1 MISVMIVDD
10 EPFIR
15 EGLKVVIN
23 WEEQGFHIAWEAS
36 NGKEALDILEEKEID
51 LVIADIRMPIYDG
64 LELIELAKKKDGRRT
79 KYVILSGYSDF
90 DYVKKALNQN
100 VSDYI
105 LKPIQKD
112 ELINTLKKV
121 KDEILKEQLDEEAIT
136 QLKINQLRNSIEG
149 LVGGLY
155 SDASL
160 CLIREYFG
168 KINSLRYMLI
178 RIEKKSN
185 EKHIED
191 VCTHLKSL
199 LIDSINKNSYYLTET
214 KRLNTNTYDIGVII
228 YNKTRKITDTQ
239 VINMIYEQC
248 IGDLTYQYSLFVG
261 IQVETIEELNESYK
275 TAMRATVNQC
285 MTNTKDQIT
294 YYDELKAKE
303 STRHSVSYEKI
314 ERLSRYVKEH
324 SSEKIVPVIKDIYEE
339 LKEGLV
345 EPELIQI
352 NIQYI
357 LYNLVDAS
365 QNLLGK
371 AEQEELLEYLND
383 TMLEDLSYCGDM
395 EGFIHV
401 VLDLSE
407 YLYQLKN
414 YSSSMVLTKVVK
426 EIDERYAENIT
437 LKDLGKKYYIN
448 SVYLGQIFK
457 KEMGKSF
464 KEYLNIVRIE
474 KAADFLVE
482 TDERVYA
489 IAEMVG
495 YQKVDYFISK
505 FVSIKGTTPHQYR
518 LKSKC

>member
-23 WEEQGFHIAWEAS
+23 WEEQGFHIVAEAS
-36 NGKEALDILEEKEID
+36 NGKEALAILEEKEVD
-51 LVIADIRMPIYDG
+51 LIITDIRMPIYDG
-64 LELIELAKKKDGRRT
+64 LELIELAKAKEDRRT

-90 DYVKKALNQN
+90 DYAKKALSQN

-112 ELINTLKKV
+112 ELISTLKKV
-121 KDEILKEQLDEEAIT
+121 KEEILKEQLDEEAIK
-136 QLKINQLRNSIEG
+136 QLKNNQIKNSIEG

-155 SDASL
+155 SEASL

-168 KINSLRYMLI
+168 KLNSVRYVLI
-178 RIEKKSN
+178 RIEKKAN
-185 EKHIED
+185 EKNSEEIR
-191 VCTHLKSL
+191 THLKNIL
-199 LIDSINKNSYYLTET
+199 QDSINPNLYYLTET
-214 KRLNTNTYDIGVII
+214 KRLNTNTYDVGVII
-228 YNKTRKITDTQ
+228 LNSSRSIMDKQ
-239 VINMIYEQC
+239 VINSIFEEC
-248 IGDLTYQYSLFVG
+248 INDLRYQYSLYVG
-261 IQVETIEELNESYK
+261 SQVENIEDLNESYK
-275 TAMRATVNQC
+275 TAMRATINQC

-294 YYDELKAKE
+294 YYDDLKAKE

-324 SSEKIVPVIKDIYEE
+324 NLEKIVPVIEDIYEE

-345 EPELIQI
+345 EPELIHI

-383 TMLEDLSYCGDM
+383 TMLEDRSYSGDM
-395 EGFIHV
+395 EGFSHV

-437 LKDLGKKYYIN
+437 LKDLGKKYFIN

-457 KEMGKSF
+457 KEIGKSF
-464 KEYLNIVRIE
+464 KEYLNLIRIE
-474 KAADFLVE
+474 KAAEFLIQ

>member
-1 MISVMIVDD
+1 MISIMIVDD

-23 WEEQGFHIAWEAS
+23 WEEQGFHIVAEAS
-36 NGKEALDILEEKEID
+36 NGREALDILDEQEID

-64 LELIELAKKKDGRRT
+64 LEFIELAKQKSNRRT

-90 DYVKKALNQN
+90 DYVKKALKQN
-100 VSDYI
+100 VSNYI

-112 ELINTLKKV
+112 ELISTLRKV
-121 KDEILKEQLDEEAIT
+121 KDEILKEQLDEEAIK
-136 QLKINQLRNSIEG
+136 QLKNNQLRNSIEG

-160 CLIREYFG
+160 CLIREHFG
-168 KINSLRYMLI
+168 KLNSLRYVLI
-178 RIEKKSN
+178 RIERKTSEKSN
-185 EKHIED
+185 KD
-191 VCTHLKSL
+191 VRTHLHNL
-199 LIDSINKNSYYLTET
+199 LMDSINSNLYYLTEA
-214 KRLNTNTYDIGVII
+214 KKLNANTYDVGVII
-228 YNKTRKITDTQ
+228 CNRSRKITDTQ
-239 VINMIYEQC
+239 VVNMIFEQC
-248 IGDLTYQYSLFVG
+248 IKDLRYQYSLYVG
-261 IQVETIEELNESYK
+261 IQVENIEELNESYK

-294 YYDELKAKE
+294 YFDELKAKE

-324 SSEKIVPVIKDIYEE
+324 NAEKIVPVIEDIYEE

-352 NIQYI
+352 NIRYI
-357 LYNLVDAS
+357 LYNLVDVS
-365 QNLLGK
+365 QDVLGK
-371 AEQEELLEYLND
+371 AEQEGILEYLND

-414 YSSSMVLTKVVK
+414 YSSTMVLTKVVK

-437 LKDLGKKYYIN
+437 LKNLGKKYFIN
-448 SVYLGQIFK
+448 SVYLGQVFK
-457 KEMGKSF
+457 KEIGRSF

-474 KAADFLVE
+474 KAAEFLVE

-489 IAEMVG
+489 IAEKVG

-518 LKSKC
+518 LKAKC

>member
-1 MISVMIVDD
+1 MISIMIVDD

-23 WEEQGFHIAWEAS
+23 WEEYGFHITCEAS
-36 NGKEALDILEEKEID
+36 NGQEALDILEEKEID

-64 LELIELAKKKDGRRT
+64 LELIELAKKKGNIKT

-121 KDEILKEQLDEEAIT
+121 KDDILKEQLDEEAIK
-136 QLKINQLRNSIEG
+136 QLKNNQLRNSIEG

-160 CLIREYFG
+160 CLIREHFG
-168 KINSLRYMLI
+168 KFISLRYTLI
-178 RIEKKSN
+178 RIEKRVN
-185 EKHIED
+185 EKGNEEVD
-191 VCTHLKSL
+191 EHLKKLFMDS
-199 LIDSINKNSYYLTET
+199 IDSNLYYLTET
-214 KRLNTNTYDIGVII
+214 KRLNTNTYDVGVII
-228 YNKTRKITDTQ
+228 YNRTRKTTDTQ

-248 IGDLTYQYSLFVG
+248 IKDLSYQYSLFVG

-285 MTNTKDQIT
+285 MANTKDQIT
-294 YYDELKAKE
+294 YFDELKAKE

-324 SSEKIVPVIKDIYEE
+324 NAEKIVPVIEAIYEE
-339 LKEGLV
+339 LKERLV

-352 NIQYI
+352 NIRYI

-383 TMLEDLSYCGDM
+383 TMFEDLSYCGDM

-401 VLDLSE
+401 VIDLTE

-414 YSSSMVLTKVVK
+414 YSSSMILTKVVK

-437 LKDLGKKYYIN
+437 LKDLGKKYFIN

-457 KEMGKSF
+457 KEIGKSF
-464 KEYLNIVRIE
+464 KEYLNTVRIE
-474 KAADFLVE
+474 KAAKFLVE
-482 TDERVYA
+482 TNERVYA

-518 LKSKC
+518 LKAKS

>member
-23 WEEQGFHIAWEAS
+23 WEEHGFHIIAEAS
-36 NGKEALDILEEKEID
+36 NGQEALHILEEKEID
-51 LVIADIRMPIYDG
+51 LVITDIRMPIYDG
-64 LELIELAKKKDGRRT
+64 LELIKLAKKKGYRRT
-79 KYVILSGYSDF
+79 KYVILSGHNDF
-90 DYVKKALNQN
+90 EYAKKALTQN

-112 ELINTLKKV
+112 ELISTLKKV
-121 KDEILKEQLDEEAIT
+121 KEEILKEQLDEEAIK
-136 QLKINQLRNSIEG
+136 QLKNNQLRNSIEG

-168 KINSLRYMLI
+168 KLNSLRYVLI
-178 RIEKKSN
+178 RIEKKDN
-185 EKHIED
+185 EKRSED
-191 VCTHLKSL
+191 VRIHIKKLLMDSL
-199 LIDSINKNSYYLTET
+199 ELNLYYLTET
-214 KRLNTNTYDIGVII
+214 KKLNTNTYDVGVII
-228 YNKTRKITDTQ
+228 CNRSRRITDTKI
-239 VINMIYEQC
+239 INIIFEQC
-248 IGDLTYQYSLFVG
+248 IKDLSYQYSLFVG
-261 IQVETIEELNESYK
+261 IQVENIEELNESYK
-275 TAMRATVNQC
+275 TAMRATVNQS

-294 YYDELKAKE
+294 YYDELRAKE
-303 STRHSVSYEKI
+303 STRRSVSYEKI

-324 SSEKIVPVIKDIYEE
+324 NADKIVPVIEDIYEE

-352 NIQYI
+352 NIRYI

-414 YSSSMVLTKVVK
+414 YSSSMILTKVVK

-437 LKDLGKKYYIN
+437 LKDLGKKYFIN

-457 KEMGKSF
+457 KEIGKSF
-464 KEYLNIVRIE
+464 KEYLNIIRIE

-518 LKSKC
+518 LKVKV

>member
-1 MISVMIVDD
+1 MISIMIVDD

-23 WEEQGFHIAWEAS
+23 WEEHGFQIAAEAS
-36 NGKEALDILEEKEID
+36 NGKEALDILDEKEID

-64 LELIELAKKKDGRRT
+64 LELIELAKKKKGRRT
-79 KYVILSGYSDF
+79 KYVILSGYNDF
-90 DYVKKALNQN
+90 EYVRKALNQN

-121 KDEILKEQLDEEAIT
+121 KEEILKEQLDEEAIR
-136 QLKINQLRNSIEG
+136 QLKNNQLRNSIEG

-168 KINSLRYMLI
+168 KLNSLRYVLI
-178 RIEKKSN
+178 RIEKKVI
-185 EKHIED
+185 EKCTED
-191 VCTHLKSL
+191 VRAHLQTL
-199 LIDSINKNSYYLTET
+199 LKDSINSNLYYLTET
-214 KRLNTNTYDIGVII
+214 KRLNTNTYDVGVII
-228 YNKTRKITDTQ
+228 YNRSRKIMDKQ
-239 VINMIYEQC
+239 VTNMIFDQC
-248 IGDLTYQYSLFVG
+248 IKDLDYQYSLYVG
-261 IQVETIEELNESYK
+261 IQVENVEELNESYK

-285 MTNTKDQIT
+285 MINTKDQIT

-303 STRHSVSYEKI
+303 STKYSVSYEKI

-324 SSEKIVPVIKDIYEE
+324 NAEKIVPVIEDIYEE

-345 EPELIQI
+345 EPELILI
-352 NIQYI
+352 NIRYI
-357 LYNLVDAS
+357 LYNLVDAT
-365 QNLLGK
+365 QNILAK

-383 TMLEDLSYCGDM
+383 TMLADLSYCGDM
-395 EGFIHV
+395 EGFINF
-401 VLDLSE
+401 VLELSE

-414 YSSSMVLTKVVK
+414 YSSSMVLNKIVK

-437 LKDLGKKYYIN
+437 LKDLGRKYFIN

-457 KEMGKSF
+457 KEIGKSF
-464 KEYLNIVRIE
+464 KEYLNIIRIE
-474 KAADFLVE
+474 KAADFLVK